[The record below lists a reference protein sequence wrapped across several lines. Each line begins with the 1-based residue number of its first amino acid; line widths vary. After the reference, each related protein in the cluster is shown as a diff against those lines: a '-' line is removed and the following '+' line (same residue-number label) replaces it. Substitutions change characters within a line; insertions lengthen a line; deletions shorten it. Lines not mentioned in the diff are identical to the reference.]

1 MIFAALYG
9 HLEVIKWLCHDGGA
23 RDDIRKQ
30 DPDGNF
36 EHLQYLL
43 SDKAQQETETTED
56 LYRFVEICTTAMAK
70 YLAQVPPDQLQQAQ
84 RLLLQTTTTTTA
96 ATTTEAAK

>member
-1 MIFAALYG
+1 
-9 HLEVIKWLCHDGGA
+9 LEVIKWLCHDGGA

-56 LYRFVEICTTAMAK
+56 LYRFAEICTTAMAK
-70 YLAQVPPDQLQQAQ
+70 YLAQGPP
-84 RLLLQTTTTTTA
+84 RLIATSATSPPVDDDGGRQINTHTTTN
-96 ATTTEAAK
+96 